1 MTKSIMIERV
11 APYLGSIGVHKNGTW
26 AAQKIID
33 TAKQPT
39 QVRNLAYLCLIDI
52 ILDWSHL

>member
-1 MTKSIMIERV
+1 MTKSIMLERV

-33 TAKQPT
+33 TAKLPT
-39 QVRNLAYLCLIDI
+39 QVNKRRLLPLTSIDVPI
-52 ILDWSHL
+52 